1 MSDIDEDEI
10 NVDETN
16 NWNGSAANEG
26 DGDYEYD
33 LYNLASFNYQPIEV
47 DDSNPEEFEEILYQL
62 SCKAAQDLVNKLF
75 QCPIQK
81 ADVGPVAQLPSEK
94 TRLPREKV
102 IPEPKQLTKWEK
114 FAKTKGIQKT
124 KKERMVYD
132 DTSSEYKPRYGYK
145 GINSGLDEIPVVEV
159 KPGQDPYAD
168 PWAEDK
174 KQRKGKVTKNLT
186 NKLKNDL
193 RRSGKGS
200 GSSLSASPIS
210 VGGKKNKRN
219 SMDANNLL
227 SSTKNIPVDLGDNKK
242 KRGKE
247 GLRNALEISQI
258 STASMGRYDEM
269 RKNEPEKK
277 LKGKKR
283 SYRDN
288 FMNDKDEKQIM
299 KSQLRIIDDKLDKK
313 KRGVTNSLKAYEGII
328 PDAPSDQFKSK
339 KGKSST
345 ASATSAGSSGSKS
358 KSPKKSTKATPAAKK
373 RKM

>member
-1 MSDIDEDEI
+1 MSNMDEEDDT
-10 NVDETN
+10 DETS
-16 NWNGSAANEG
+16 NWNESVANEG
-26 DGDYEYD
+26 NGEFEYD
-33 LYNLASFNYQPIEV
+33 LYNLTSFNYHPIEI
-47 DDSNPEEFEEILYQL
+47 DESHKDFEDNLYKL
-62 SCKAAQDLVNKLF
+62 SCHAAQDLVNKLF

-102 IPEPKQLTKWEK
+102 VPEPKQLTKWEK

-132 DTSSEYKPRYGYK
+132 DVSGEYKPRYGYK

-174 KQRKGKVTKNLT
+174 KQRKEKVTKNLT

-193 RRSGKGS
+193 KRNGKGS
-200 GSSLSASPIS
+200 GSTLTSSPASAAGKYSKNNRKNSLNGSEATST
-210 VGGKKNKRN
+210 
-219 SMDANNLL
+219 
-227 SSTKNIPVDLGDNKK
+227 TKNIPVDLDDNKK

-258 STASMGRYDEM
+258 STASMGRYDEL

-288 FMNDKDEKQIM
+288 FINDKDEKQIM
-299 KSQLRIIDDKLDKK
+299 KSQLRIVDDKLDKK

-339 KGKSST
+339 KGKSSA
-345 ASATSAGSSGSKS
+345 ASASPSSSKS
-358 KSPKKSTKATPAAKK
+358 KSPKKSSKAAPAAKK
-373 RKM
+373 RKMK